1 MKASLVDI
9 LKCIKCDANL
19 ELRIKEESDG
29 EVLEGELVCM
39 KCNFSY
45 PIKEGIAVMFEE
57 PSKALFEP
65 TPELE
70 EISHV
75 LPPTKKIAELIKK
88 RSNCFTLEAGC
99 GPGGYLDAYQSD
111 IVALDIIPYFLK
123 LTRKNYKGKHNLH
136 LVAANVKKM
145 PFKDNVFGFSV
156 CSSVLEHLEEEDL
169 DNVLGD
175 LERMTNGLVQ
185 VDTPNYSKLMRFM
198 IELLIK
204 IGFFKLDQQTD
215 QTIDELYHH
224 CFVTTSYLKKRGYGV
239 KGCLGQMSR
248 GRLKCDWLADIY
260 DLIMYHIPYLAGT
273 IIGTKKVE
281 KYPSL

>member
-1 MKASLVDI
+1 MKSNFVNI
-9 LKCIKCDANL
+9 LKCIKCNGNL
-19 ELRIKEESDG
+19 DLKIQDKKND
-29 EVLEGELVCM
+29 EVWQGELICK

-45 PIKEGIAVMFEE
+45 PIKEGIPVMFED
-57 PSKALFEP
+57 PSKAHFEP
-65 TPELE
+65 TAELE

-99 GPGGYLDAYQSD
+99 GPGGYLDYYQSD

-123 LTRKNYKGKHNLH
+123 LTRENYKGNHNLH
-136 LVAANVKKM
+136 LVAANVKKL

-169 DNVLGD
+169 ANVIGD
-175 LERMTNGLVQ
+175 LERVTDGLVQ
-185 VDTPNYSKLMRFM
+185 VDTPNYSKFMRGL

-204 IGFFKLDQQTD
+204 IGFFKLDQKSD

-224 CFVTTSYLKKRGYGV
+224 CFVTTSYLKSKGYAV
-239 KGCLGQMSR
+239 KGCLGQISR

-273 IIGTKKVE
+273 IIGTKKV
-281 KYPSL
+281 KK